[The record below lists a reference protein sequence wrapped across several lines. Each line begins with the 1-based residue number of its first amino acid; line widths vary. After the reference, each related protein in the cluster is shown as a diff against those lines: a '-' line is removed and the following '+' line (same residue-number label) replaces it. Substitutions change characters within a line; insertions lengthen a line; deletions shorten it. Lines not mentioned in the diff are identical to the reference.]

1 MNRKQRRALS
11 KKGIKIT
18 LDHSRKVMRV
28 EVDYPKK
35 KTSLMDKMGYL

>member
-28 EVDYPKK
+28 EVDYPKR
-35 KTSLMDKMGYL
+35 KTSLLDEVRYL